1 MITENRG
8 GVRKNSGRKP
18 LTTENSVLIRIKY
31 LDGTFKSKTIRV
43 CGKTTLQDVLKKL
56 ISIKSKKK

>member
-8 GVRKNSGRKP
+8 GKRNGSGRKP
-18 LTTENSVLIRIKY
+18 LTKENSVLIRIKY

-43 CGKTTLQDVLKKL
+43 SEKTTLEDVLKKV
-56 ISIKSKKK
+56 ISLKSKKK